1 MTSPLNP
8 IIFIELDVVGATTG
22 EKYQG
27 TFELKK
33 FLSHKDVTESSRIAN
48 RLSVGLRRPPSYSV
62 PSLLGGIQDALK
74 SIHEEVS
81 AELDESNKDKVAL
94 VQSDEA
100 IRRVVENILPELKD
114 TDPQADFIQ
123 MLAVLN
129 AHVVKAPEWWK
140 PKGEDLGGYH
150 LLDYTPIIE
159 LNKQLGEAQRPAS
172 KEEKTLEA

>member
-8 IIFIELDVVGATTG
+8 IIFIELDCIGTTTG

-33 FLSHKDVTESSRIAN
+33 FLSHKDMTESSRISN

-62 PSLLGGIQDALK
+62 PALLGGIQDALK

-81 AELDESNKDKVAL
+81 LDLEEKAKEKVAF

-100 IRRVVENILPELKD
+100 VRRVVENIVSELKD
-114 TDPQADFIQ
+114 TDPQADFVQ
-123 MLAVLN
+123 MLSVLN
-129 AHVVKAPEWWK
+129 AHIVKAPDWWK
-140 PKGEDLGGYH
+140 PKGEELGGYH

-159 LNKQLGEAQRPAS
+159 LNRQLAEAQRPAP
-172 KEEKTLEA
+172 KEEKAE